1 MASNDRANLTPQKVW
16 FLAGAVAISVVLVD
30 QLTKIWA
37 VHSLEG
43 KPPIVVLGN
52 WFGDSIGP
60 LLQLRVIRNPGAAFG
75 FGAFGPASTLVLSL
89 IAIAVVIVL
98 VRFVSRISDPWWALA
113 LGLVLGGALG
123 NLVDRFTRTPGVLR
137 GHVVDFFQIPNFPIF
152 NVADISLTLAVA
164 IILILTIKG
173 RSWG

>member
-1 MASNDRANLTPQKVW
+1 MASNDGANLTPLKVW
-16 FLAGAVAISVVLVD
+16 ILAGSVAITVVLID

-43 KPPIVVLGN
+43 KPPVVVVGN
-52 WFGDSIGP
+52 WFGESIGP

-75 FGAFGPASTLVLSL
+75 LGAFGPASTLVLS
-89 IAIAVVIVL
+89 IVAIVVVIVL
-98 VRFVSRISDPWWALA
+98 VRFVSRITDPWWALA

-123 NLVDRFTRTPGVLR
+123 NLVDRFTREPGVLR
-137 GHVVDFFQIPNFPIF
+137 GHVVDFFEIPNFPIF

-164 IILILTIKG
+164 IILVLTIRG
-173 RSWG
+173 RSWR